1 MSYSAS
7 RNDVKQLTQQIENLA
22 KQVTVK
28 LDAGEP
34 FLPLA
39 NELVRNTSTLTF
51 VLGEVYAV
59 EQLGNSKKMSA
70 KTVQYSSK
78 SNTSNY
84 RHNKRDS
91 STGRFLPRV

>member
-28 LDAGEP
+28 LDAGED

-39 NELVRNTSTLTF
+39 NELVRNSSTLTF
-51 VLGEVYAV
+51 ALGEVYAV
-59 EQLGNSKKMSA
+59 EQLGGSKKVSA
-70 KTVQYSSK
+70 KVVKSS
-78 SNTSNY
+78 SNTQTARNY
-84 RHNKRDS
+84 HNLRDTA
-91 STGRFLPRV
+91 TGRFRSKV